1 MKRNFFSTLLAA
13 ALFATLSTGTAV
25 FAEETADVT
34 TVPEVT
40 EKPEETTTVVSENA
54 ASSEVTAETASS
66 EQFSPD
72 DVLKFFNMLA
82 GTGESENIPD
92 FFSDDYYDTDGN
104 ATLMK
109 SNKIIYNSEEMQ
121 FIAVTTKDGH
131 VFYVLINYSAD
142 KGEDN
147 VYFLNKVDDYDLYAL
162 LYAGRE
168 DEDESLKDL
177 TPEDALAAAEQANGR
192 YEPEVTAV
200 TELPFSEDDMK
211 ELSEEAMKT
220 AGSMISSIIIAA
232 IIGGVLILCGI
243 GFLIYKLVS
252 GKGKNSK
259 ESDDIT
265 MGDWYDN
272 DEEINEDEE

>member
-1 MKRNFFSTLLAA
+1 
-13 ALFATLSTGTAV
+13 
-25 FAEETADVT
+25 
-34 TVPEVT
+34 
-40 EKPEETTTVVSENA
+40 
-54 ASSEVTAETASS
+54 
-66 EQFSPD
+66 
-72 DVLKFFNMLA
+72 MLA

-131 VFYVLINYSAD
+131 VFYVMINYSAD

-232 IIGGVLILCGI
+232 IIGGVLILGGI

-252 GKGKNSK
+252 GKGKKSK
-259 ESDDIT
+259 DSDDIA

>member
-1 MKRNFFSTLLAA
+1 MEY
-13 ALFATLSTGTAV
+13 LSSGCS
-25 FAEETADVT
+25 DVH
-34 TVPEVT
+34 
-40 EKPEETTTVVSENA
+40 
-54 ASSEVTAETASS
+54 
-66 EQFSPD
+66 QCR
-72 DVLKFFNMLA
+72 
-82 GTGESENIPD
+82 
-92 FFSDDYYDTDGN
+92 YWC
-104 ATLMK
+104 
-109 SNKIIYNSEEMQ
+109 
-121 FIAVTTKDGH
+121 
-131 VFYVLINYSAD
+131 
-142 KGEDN
+142 
-147 VYFLNKVDDYDLYAL
+147 LNKVDDYDLYAL

-200 TELPFSEDDMK
+200 TELPFSEDEMK

-232 IIGGVLILCGI
+232 IIGGVLILGGI

-252 GKGKNSK
+252 GKGKKSK
-259 ESDDIT
+259 ESDDIA

>member
-1 MKRNFFSTLLAA
+1 MKRKFNISRHIASALVLSAMACTMGTYSVSADEAA
-13 ALFATLSTGTAV
+13 TSDEPAV
-25 FAEETADVT
+25 TSVEENDSDNPVT
-34 TVPEVT
+34 TVSGD
-40 EKPEETTTVVSENA
+40 ETVSDG
-54 ASSEVTAETASS
+54 EVTAATTSVVN
-66 EQFSPD
+66 QFLDNKPNND
-72 DVLKFFNMLA
+72 NPYYQDEDV
-82 GTGESENIPD
+82 
-92 FFSDDYYDTDGN
+92 DTDGN
-104 ATLMK
+104 ATLIK
-109 SNKIIYNSEEMQ
+109 KEQIIYNSEEMQ

-232 IIGGVLILCGI
+232 IIGGVLILGGI

-252 GKGKNSK
+252 GKGKKSK
-259 ESDDIT
+259 ESDDIA

>member
-1 MKRNFFSTLLAA
+1 MKKNFFSTLLAT
-13 ALFATLSTGTAV
+13 ALLATLSTGTAV

-34 TVPEVT
+34 IVPEVT
-40 EKPEETTTVVSENA
+40 EKPEETTTVISENA
-54 ASSEVTAETASS
+54 ASGEVTAETASS

-72 DVLKFFNMLA
+72 DALKFFNMLA

-200 TELPFSEDDMK
+200 TELPFPEEDMK

-232 IIGGVLILCGI
+232 IIGGVLILGGI
-243 GFLIYKLVS
+243 GFLIYKLIS
-252 GKGKNSK
+252 GKGKKSK
-259 ESDDIT
+259 ESDDIA
-265 MGDWYDN
+265 MSDWYDN

>member
-1 MKRNFFSTLLAA
+1 
-13 ALFATLSTGTAV
+13 
-25 FAEETADVT
+25 
-34 TVPEVT
+34 
-40 EKPEETTTVVSENA
+40 
-54 ASSEVTAETASS
+54 
-66 EQFSPD
+66 
-72 DVLKFFNMLA
+72 
-82 GTGESENIPD
+82 
-92 FFSDDYYDTDGN
+92 
-104 ATLMK
+104 MK

-192 YEPEVTAV
+192 YEPKVTAV
-200 TELPFSEDDMK
+200 TELPFPEEDMK

-232 IIGGVLILCGI
+232 IIGGVLILGGI
-243 GFLIYKLVS
+243 GFLIYKIIS
-252 GKGKNSK
+252 GKGKKSK
-259 ESDDIT
+259 ESDDIA

>member
-13 ALFATLSTGTAV
+13 VLFATLSTGTAV

-40 EKPEETTTVVSENA
+40 EKPEETTTVVSDNA
-54 ASSEVTAETASS
+54 ASGEVTAETASS

-177 TPEDALAAAEQANGR
+177 TPEDALNAAEQANGR

-200 TELPFSEDDMK
+200 TELPFPEEDMK

-232 IIGGVLILCGI
+232 IIGGVLILGGI
-243 GFLIYKLVS
+243 GFLIYKLIS
-252 GKGKNSK
+252 GKGKKSK

>member
-13 ALFATLSTGTAV
+13 TLFATLSTGTAV

-40 EKPEETTTVVSENA
+40 EKPEETTTVISENA
-54 ASSEVTAETASS
+54 ASGEVTAETSSS

-177 TPEDALAAAEQANGR
+177 TPEDALNAAEQANGR

-232 IIGGVLILCGI
+232 IIGGVLILGGI

-252 GKGKNSK
+252 GKGKKSK
-259 ESDDIT
+259 ESDDIS